1 MMSRFLSALT
11 FQIGLVIDPILSLS
25 SSFRAKFVLLESRFT
40 SERKKI
46 MQVTYFIFDLFDA
59 S

>member
-25 SSFRAKFVLLESRFT
+25 SSFRAKFFLLEYGFT
-40 SERKKI
+40 SERNI
-46 MQVTYFIFDLFDA
+46 INFDLFDA